1 MTSVVRRLPPFL
13 AAAGAVAGLL
23 RALDW
28 SRTPLGPPESWPA
41 AVCTLVEMM
50 LVSNQPMF
58 LAWGPQRTLIYN
70 DAYSIILGSKHP
82 AAMGRDFLAVW
93 DEIRADLVPIVDQA
107 YRGEPVQM
115 DDIEL
120 IVRRHGVPEE
130 THFSFFY
137 SPVRDD
143 SGTVNGLFCAC
154 TEITAQVLAERRLRD
169 SESRLR
175 GVLSN
180 MDEGFALFDRDFR
193 IVDVNSE
200 AARQDGRGL
209 DEMLGRCLWDLHPGL
224 ESSPVGAMYRRVLRD
239 QEAGVLEFPYR
250 WPNGKDAWLEVRA
263 YPTGDGLAVFFRDV
277 SERRRIAELAAASA
291 ERLQLALDAGAIVGT
306 WVWDVPGNRFVADAR
321 FARSFGLDS
330 ALCQSGLPLE
340 WVMESIHP
348 DDRPRVGA
356 AIGEALAQG
365 GQYRCEYRVRPQE
378 GGYRWIEANGHVE
391 LSAQGEPLRF
401 PGVLLDIE
409 ERRRVEAERDH
420 ATALLR
426 TFIEAVPGVVY
437 AKDAEGRMLVANRGT
452 AELIGKPPEEFLG
465 KTDAEFLSDPAE
477 GAAVMANDRRIMASG
492 QTEQIEEEV
501 RRPGGAPAYWLS
513 TKAPLR
519 DAEGRVVGLIG
530 SSVDITERKREQE
543 RARVEAEMLDL
554 LNRTGARLAAE
565 LDLDKLIQSV
575 TDAATQLTGAR
586 FGAFF
591 SRRDDDHGGAFVLH
605 ALCGVPRE
613 AFERWMDARPTPVRE
628 HRFDG
633 AAPVRIADLVQ
644 HSSAG
649 SGLLRDGLATDELQL
664 RSYLAVSVVSRT
676 GEVIG
681 GLVFGHREPG
691 VFTERAERLATG
703 IAAQAAVAID
713 NAQLYAQ
720 AQRSAAE
727 RKQLLE
733 SERAAR
739 TEAERA
745 STLKDEFLA
754 TLSHELRT
762 PLSAILGWVHILR
775 RKYDGGDTTL
785 LKGVEVIERSTRVQT
800 QLIEDLLDMSRIL
813 SGKLR
818 LDKQPVAPLSFV
830 QAAVDA
836 VQPMATAA
844 GVRIET
850 EFEDVAFTV
859 EGDSGRL
866 QQVMWNLLANAVKFS
881 TEGGV
886 VKVGMTTR
894 EGSAQISVSDRGVGI
909 AADFL
914 PHVFDRFR
922 QADGSITRRF
932 GGLGLGL
939 SIVRRLVE
947 MHGGSVQAASAGPGQ
962 GATFTVMLPLQAER
976 LVPARSPQRRPH
988 VDVDSADVDLAGL
1001 KVLVVDD
1008 EPDVLDLLGRVLQDA
1023 RAEVVAAPD
1032 AATALA
1038 AFETHR
1044 PQLLIS
1050 DIGMPQTD
1058 GYQLLREIRRLRSPG
1073 EQVCAIALTAFA
1085 RPEDRRRALESGFD
1099 LYLSKPIEPADLVMR
1114 VADLAARCARTANVR
1129 V

>member
-1 MTSVVRRLPPFL
+1 MTSTVRRSPPFL
-13 AAAGAVAGLL
+13 AAAGPVGGLL
-23 RALDW
+23 RNLDW
-28 SRTPLGPPESWPA
+28 SQTPLGPVDAWPA
-41 AVCTLVEMM
+41 AVGTLVEMM
-50 LVSNQPMF
+50 LASNQPMF
-58 LAWGPQRTLIYN
+58 LAWGPQRTLVYN
-70 DAYSIILGSKHP
+70 DAYSAVLGNKHP

-93 DEIRADLVPIVDQA
+93 EEIRADLAPIVEQA

-120 IVRRHGVPEE
+120 VMLRHGAPEE

-137 SPVRDD
+137 SPVRDE

-154 TEITAQVLAERRLRD
+154 TEITAQVLAERRLRE
-169 SESRLR
+169 SEARHR

-180 MDEGFALFDRDFR
+180 MDEGFALFDGDFR
-193 IVDVNSE
+193 VVDVNSE
-200 AARQDGRGL
+200 AARQDGRSRQEL
-209 DEMLGRCLWDLHPGL
+209 IGRRLWDLHPGL
-224 ESSPVGAMYRRVLRD
+224 ESSPVGAMYRRVVEN
-239 QEAGVLEFPYR
+239 QEAGLLEFPYR
-250 WPNGKDAWLEVRA
+250 WPNGADTWLEARA
-263 YPTGDGLAVFFRDV
+263 YPAGDGMAVFFRDV
-277 SERRRIAELAAASA
+277 SERRRIAEMAVASA
-291 ERLQLALDAGAIVGT
+291 ERVQLALDAGAIVGT

-321 FARSFGLDS
+321 FAHSFGLDS

-340 WVMESIHP
+340 LVMESIHP
-348 DDRPRVGA
+348 DDLGRVSTA
-356 AIGEALAQG
+356 LGEALDQG

-391 LSAQGEPLRF
+391 MSPQGEPLRF

-409 ERRRVEAERDH
+409 ERRRTEAERDQ

-465 KTDAEFLSDPAE
+465 KTDAEFLSDPAQ

-501 RRPGGAPAYWLS
+501 QRPGGTPAYWLS

-519 DAEGRVVGLIG
+519 DASGRVVGLIG
-530 SSVDITERKREQE
+530 SSVDISERKREQE
-543 RARVEAEMLDL
+543 RARTEAEMLDL
-554 LNRTGARLAAE
+554 LNRTGAKLAAE

-591 SRRDDDHGGAFVLH
+591 YNRVNDQGDVYMLY
-605 ALCGVPRE
+605 ALCGAPRE
-613 AFERWMDARPTPVRE
+613 AFERFGHPRATPIFEPTFR
-628 HRFDG
+628 G
-633 AAPVRIADLVQ
+633 SAPVRVADVLQ
-644 HSSAG
+644 HPRYGRWGPHHGMPANH
-649 SGLLRDGLATDELQL
+649 LPV

-681 GLVFGHREPG
+681 GLFFGHPEPG

-713 NAQLYAQ
+713 NARLYAQ

-775 RKYDGGDTTL
+775 RKSMGGDATL

-818 LDKQPVAPLSFV
+818 LDRQLVAPITFV
-830 QAAVDA
+830 QAAADA
-836 VQPMATAA
+836 VQPAAAAA
-844 GVRIET
+844 GVTIET
-850 EFEDVAFTV
+850 DFEDSTLSV

-881 TEGGV
+881 ADGGV
-886 VKVGMTTR
+886 VRVGLTLKD
-894 EGSAQISVSDRGVGI
+894 GCAHISVSDSGVGI
-909 AADFL
+909 APDFL

-922 QADGSITRRF
+922 QADGSTTRRF

-947 MHGGSVQAASAGPGQ
+947 LHGGSVKADSAGRGQ
-962 GATFTVMLPLQAER
+962 GATFTVTLPLQTER
-976 LVPARSPQRRPH
+976 QLAARDPQRRPQGP
-988 VDVDSADVDLAGL
+988 VGDIDVDLAGL
-1001 KVLVVDD
+1001 RVLVVDD
-1008 EPDVLDLLGRVLQDA
+1008 EPDVLDLLGRVLHDA
-1023 RAEVVAAPD
+1023 RAEVVTAPD
-1032 AATALA
+1032 AATALD

-1058 GYQLLREIRRLRSPG
+1058 GYQLLREIRRRRRPG

-1085 RPEDRRRALESGFD
+1085 RPEDRRKALECGFD
-1099 LYLSKPIEPADLVMR
+1099 LYLSKPIEPAELVMR
-1114 VADLAARCARTANVR
+1114 VAGLAARCAKSAS
-1129 V
+1129 